1 METKKKLN
9 IRHEAFCR
17 EYHKNGFNGLQA
29 YKKVYGTTGQAAEV
43 NASKLLRNTK
53 VESFLKELGQKAEL
67 RYGIDMEEIVK
78 SLKDLAMQSED
89 GNRLKAF
96 DMLIKVAGEY
106 APTKTDTKLS
116 AGDDVE
122 ISVKLGKK

>member
-1 METKKKLN
+1 MRLSVENTTRMVLMGYRL
-9 IRHEAFCR
+9 IRKCMVR
-17 EYHKNGFNGLQA
+17 
-29 YKKVYGTTGQAAEV
+29 AAEV